1 MEIHRM
7 KTKFNLHRLQRKAEI
22 NENLYQNQ
30 AKYEQR
36 TTRAPRAPWWLY
48 LLIFY
53 PALCAG
59 TCSSTSKFLTHPFG
73 SSSSDH
79 FIPEFRRENVI
90 KADFILTNC
99 SLFGLFF
106 LLNGKMARTRSAA
119 ITNPGDFIWSVPL
132 NVSQVVLLLPLCHH
146 CKPGQRSK
154 DFKNP
159 SQEFVTT
166 SNISGG
172 DLAKPGSKR
181 ETLKVHFK

>member
-1 MEIHRM
+1 M

-22 NENLYQNQ
+22 NQNLDQNQ

-36 TTRAPRAPWWLY
+36 ATHAPITPRWLY

-53 PALCAG
+53 PALCVW
-59 TCSSTSKFLTHPFG
+59 TCSSATKFLTHPF
-73 SSSSDH
+73 SSSLGDH

-119 ITNPGDFIWSVPL
+119 ITGSGDFIWSVPL

-146 CKPGQRSK
+146 CKSGQRSK
-154 DFKNP
+154 DFKNT

-166 SNISGG
+166 SNRSGG
-172 DLAKPGSKR
+172 DLAQPGSEG